1 MYSNRMDFRIFHWM
15 VRREEKEMKWIIVFV
30 VIFLILDFIFGQG
43 SDDFLREEVRDN
55 EKRK

>member
-1 MYSNRMDFRIFHWM
+1 MYSNRMDFRIFHRL

-43 SDDFLREEVRDN
+43 SDDFLREEVKDN
-55 EKRK
+55 EKR